1 MKPYIKICGVTN
13 DQDLKELIKLDIDAI
28 GFNRDKDSPRYVS
41 FEFLESSGK
50 CFNEKISPVI
60 VFVNESK
67 EGIKKAISYFKNPI
81 LQFHGDESQDFCA
94 SFNLPYIKAISMN
107 EKDFQNKILEFG
119 DAFAILLDSGGQKIR
134 GGTGKT
140 FDWNSN
146 SGNYTLSGKLQEYFK
161 RDEGSGS
168 TLTNSANGGNATKQS
183 GSGSWDADATQ
194 IGTSSA
200 TGNFISNVITASA
213 STNKMGVVITYTD
226 TSGTATLN
234 TDLKVS
240 LSADN
245 GSNFTQ
251 VTLVAQPNFA
261 TGVKMALANDVT
273 VTAGTQLKYKV
284 EFANQA
290 VGSKETRVTGVSLQ
304 Y

>member
-50 CFNEKISPVI
+50 YFNEKISPVI

-107 EKDFQNKILEFG
+107 EKDFQNKIIEFG

-140 FDWNSN
+140 FDWKLIPKEIKNNLIIAGGLNSN
-146 SGNYTLSGKLQEYFK
+146 NITSLIKSYKPYGVDLASGVESKPGKKDITELKHFLK
-161 RDEGSGS
+161 ILDE
-168 TLTNSANGGNATKQS
+168 
-183 GSGSWDADATQ
+183 
-194 IGTSSA
+194 I
-200 TGNFISNVITASA
+200 
-213 STNKMGVVITYTD
+213 
-226 TSGTATLN
+226 
-234 TDLKVS
+234 
-240 LSADN
+240 
-245 GSNFTQ
+245 
-251 VTLVAQPNFA
+251 
-261 TGVKMALANDVT
+261 
-273 VTAGTQLKYKV
+273 
-284 EFANQA
+284 
-290 VGSKETRVTGVSLQ
+290 
-304 Y
+304 